1 MSAQKVLITGG
12 SRGVGL
18 GLARKLAAD
27 GFDVIA
33 TARKPTDELSE
44 AMAEAKAAGSGS
56 IAFHPFDLAQIDDI
70 PEFVRM
76 LKAEHGGL
84 YGLVNNAG
92 IGTEGLLATMPVS
105 AIETLVRLNTVAP
118 IVLTK
123 QVLRVMWAAGEGR
136 IINISSII
144 ASTGYS
150 GLSVYGAT
158 KASMIGFTKSLAR
171 EVGRREITVNAIA
184 PGFIETEMT
193 HGMAGEALERVKR
206 RSALHRLIRV
216 DDVANTVSFLLGET
230 GRNITGAVFTLDA
243 GATA

>member
-1 MSAQKVLITGG
+1 MSARKVLITGG

-18 GLARKLAAD
+18 GVARRLAAD
-27 GFDVIA
+27 GFDVVT
-33 TARKPTDELSE
+33 TARKPTDALSQ
-44 AMAEAKAAGSGS
+44 AMDEAKAAGRGS
-56 IAFHPFDLAQIDDI
+56 IAFHPCDLAEIDSI
-70 PEFVRM
+70 PDLVQTV
-76 LKAEHGGL
+76 KAEHGGI

-105 AIETLVRLNTVAP
+105 AIETLVRLNTIAP
-118 IVLTK
+118 IVMTK

-136 IINISSII
+136 IVNISSII

-193 HGMAGEALERVKR
+193 RGMEGEALEKVTR
-206 RSALHRLIRV
+206 RSALHRLIEV
-216 DDVANTVSFLLGET
+216 EDVANTVSFLLGET